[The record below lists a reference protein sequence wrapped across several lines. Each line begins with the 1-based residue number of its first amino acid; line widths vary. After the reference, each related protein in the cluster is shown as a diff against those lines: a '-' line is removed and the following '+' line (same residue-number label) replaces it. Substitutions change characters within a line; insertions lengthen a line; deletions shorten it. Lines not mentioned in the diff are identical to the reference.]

1 MTNPIDSRSTAAAP
15 AESPAAC
22 NVLHF
27 AIQADDLD
35 RAQTFYAR
43 VFGWRF
49 EAWGPPDFYRIH
61 TGTPGDPGIE
71 GALERRHTA
80 LSGGGSRGFTC
91 TVSVPDIKATRQRI
105 EAEGGKVLFEGDIP
119 TVGTVLSFYDSE
131 GNVVSAMQ
139 YAAAHLSAMRRGQ

>member
-1 MTNPIDSRSTAAAP
+1 MPTTNETTPASAASAGLP
-15 AESPAAC
+15 TAC

-35 RAQTFYAR
+35 RAQVFYAN

-49 EAWGPPDFYRIH
+49 EAWGPPDFFRIH
-61 TGTPGDPGIE
+61 TGTPADPGIE
-71 GALERRHTA
+71 GALERRRTA
-80 LSGGGSRGFTC
+80 LSAGGSRGFTC

-105 EAEGGKVLFEGDIP
+105 EAQGGKVLFEGDIP

-131 GNVVSAMQ
+131 GNVLSAMQ

>member
-1 MTNPIDSRSTAAAP
+1 MTNPVDTHTASAAS
-15 AESPAAC
+15 AELPTAC

-35 RAQTFYAR
+35 RAQVFYAR

-61 TGTPGDPGIE
+61 TGTPADPGIE

-80 LSGGGSRGFTC
+80 LGAGGSRGFTC
-91 TVSVPDIKATRQRI
+91 TVSVPDLRATRQRI
-105 EAEGGKVLFEGDIP
+105 EAQGGKVLFEGDIP

-131 GNVVSAMQ
+131 GNVLSAMQ